1 MPKNANILPN
11 GRVDIPDFKQATS
24 VLSRGTA
31 ELHRKLVYQDR
42 SSVIAEGFL
51 TEIANQGSFPG
62 LFSIHNGIGYDR
74 DGKIINNEDDE
85 DATRSATLVGDA
97 TYFIEVEFT
106 ETESDSDARAFW
118 DTTYNNGAGVEP
130 GREFSQTVAT
140 RITPDWQI
148 VTPISTTAFDSTS
161 DPSSTKIPVAVLTVA
176 GGLISGG
183 TTSPLRSVVSAD
195 ASIGAT
201 AITLLNTRAM
211 PQSFTLRLDPGG
223 GNQEDV
229 VVSVNDQSNGVL
241 TCTALTANHLKGER
255 TIIIAG
261 ADFLV
266 ERITAALPT
275 SGTEDGRSRFYQ
287 ANEERGALIGLD
299 PTGTGEDRSD
309 LQVENLKRYVDFL
322 AGQLRELKFGGQA
335 GSDVGDLAPPNSF
348 VAEPR
353 YFSRAGGLLGARS
366 NTVSV
371 GDGVAT
377 WGDFNSVQSG
387 SAQAALQAAHD
398 SLPAGGGIIYVKAG
412 LYSIGATTVTF
423 SKNVHLIGDKGSSV
437 IDAGGAVPAI
447 TYTGAGLRLSIE
459 GVDILATGTSL
470 SGLEITNGGKI
481 NIQRCLITSM
491 LATGSGV
498 VSGYVCDTEFTFGTT
513 STLGIDGTYHDIVFE
528 RCSMLGA
535 AGANSRGARF
545 SVTSTNVTLRSC
557 DFDLGA
563 DNQYGIEQVGGAE
576 THGPLIVMGCT
587 FTNGDSTSTGIF
599 VGPGCQKVRILDCSS
614 DCSDGLVH
622 FEPGPNI
629 AVSTRNVHVS
639 RNKITYAAGQIGISF
654 ASVAVVNADAIIGI
668 DVSHNEIEETGAP
681 VATAGVGIHAD
692 AVEDGTWSNNQFYN
706 CGRSIAI
713 VGLELYP
720 NHKITDNLIENSSG
734 SGRQGI
740 VCNADTAIITGN
752 RINGMS
758 DATDNEV
765 SGIIC
770 ESGFVVTEIKN
781 NVINSIGVFNGPDF
795 AYGIFV
801 TSIANGHISGN
812 TISSV
817 AADASRSVG
826 IWCEGSTLQTMQ
838 ICDNIIDT
846 MTINGTTGTGRS
858 IGIRTALPSFGV
870 TINGNTIRAVG
881 NASCSAQH
889 AGILCK
895 GLSSFSTNIVD
906 ISHNTIDGLL
916 TVSSANKTGAIVVQ
930 ECGNGMNI
938 CNNRMELEDTQ
949 VYGIYLEQNTAGNS
963 ALSNVVV
970 TGNIIAPSQV
980 NYLSQS
986 CLTGIDIDVPQN
998 GTTKFGR
1005 FVVSNNIVTN
1015 ADTGLALRG
1024 DTTDSR
1030 GWSIC
1035 GNVIIS
1041 NVDEADGITCY
1052 DLALKTINNNVVEL
1066 SAGTNILVF
1075 GIFASGGFRS
1085 TVCGNH
1091 ISITSGSGSGTRFID
1106 LSAEAQTMISGNMMF
1121 CSGAWVV
1128 DGAKVAAGTPAYCV
1142 GNLIEGATSQSYNGI
1157 ASEAR
1162 RDVANN
1168 IALDPTAFTD
1178 IGLNIDG

>member
-148 VTPISTTAFDSTS
+148 VTPISTTAFERTS
-161 DPSSTKIPVAVLTVA
+161 DPSSAKIPVAVITVA

-201 AITLLNTRAM
+201 AVTLLNTRAM

-223 GNQEDV
+223 ANQEDV
-229 VVSVNDQSNGVL
+229 VVSVNDQSNGKLV
-241 TCTALTANHLKGER
+241 CTALTANHLKGER

-266 ERITAALPT
+266 ERITSALPT
-275 SGTEDGRSRFYQ
+275 SGTEDGRTRFYQ

-353 YFSRAGGLLGARS
+353 YFSRAGGILGARS

-398 SLPAGGGIIYVKAG
+398 ALPADGGTIYIKAG
-412 LYSIGATTVTF
+412 AYSIGATTVTF
-423 SKNVHLIGDKGSSV
+423 SKNVHLVGDKGSSV

-513 STLGIDGTYHDIVFE
+513 STLGIDGTYHNIVFE
-528 RCSMLGA
+528 RCDMFGA
-535 AGANSRGARF
+535 AGAGSRGARF
-545 SVTSTNVTLRSC
+545 SVTSTEVTLRVC
-557 DFDLGA
+557 NFDLGA

-576 THGPLIVMGCT
+576 THGPLIVVGCT
-587 FTNGDSTSTGIF
+587 FTGGDSTSTGLF
-599 VGPGCQKVRILDCSS
+599 VGPGCQKVRVVDCTS
-614 DCSDGLVH
+614 DCSVGLVH
-622 FEPGPNI
+622 FEPGPDIGVN
-629 AVSTRNVHVS
+629 TRNVHV
-639 RNKITYAAGQIGISF
+639 RHNKISYAAGQVGISF
-654 ASVAVVNADAIIGI
+654 ASVAVVDADAIIGI

-681 VATAGVGIHAD
+681 VATAGRGIHAD
-692 AVEDGTWSNNQFYN
+692 AVQEGVWSNNLLRN
-706 CGRSIAI
+706 CGKGIALI
-713 VGLELYP
+713 GFELQDG
-720 NHKITDNLIENSSG
+720 HKIIDNTIVNGGNLGRIGIECNASSSLIRGNTIAGVTDDTDNTCIGIALG
-734 SGRQGI
+734 SGAFI
-740 VCNADTAIITGN
+740 AEVCSNK
-752 RINGMS
+752 
-758 DATDNEV
+758 V
-765 SGIIC
+765 SGV
-770 ESGFVVTEIKN
+770 GA
-781 NVINSIGVFNGPDF
+781 FNGPDF
-795 AYGIFV
+795 AYGIFINGATNAHV
-801 TSIANGHISGN
+801 TGN
-812 TISSV
+812 TISTV
-817 AADASRSVG
+817 AADASRAVG
-826 IWCEGSTLQTMQ
+826 IWCEGTIQTIQ
-838 ICDNIIDT
+838 INDNIVVGCT
-846 MTINGTTGTGRS
+846 VNSATGTGRS
-858 IGIRTALPSFGV
+858 LGIATELPTFGV
-870 TINGNTIRAVG
+870 SINGNTIRDVG
-881 NASCSAQH
+881 NNTCSVQH
-889 AGILCK
+889 AGILCA
-895 GLSSFSTNIVD
+895 GTSSFSTNIVD
-906 ISHNTIDGLL
+906 ISHNTIRALL
-916 TVSSANKTGAIVVQ
+916 TPSSANKTGAIVVQ
-930 ECGNGMNI
+930 ECGNNMNI
-938 CNNRMELEDTQ
+938 CNNRMELEDSQ

-963 ALSNVVV
+963 ALSDVVV
-970 TGNIIAPSQV
+970 TGNIVAPSPF
-980 NYLSQS
+980 NYTSQS

-998 GTTKFGR
+998 GTSKFGR
-1005 FVVSNNIVTN
+1005 FVVSNNIITN
-1015 ADTGLALRG
+1015 ADTGLSLRG

-1030 GWSIC
+1030 GWAIC
-1035 GNVIIS
+1035 GNVITS

-1052 DLALKTINNNVVEL
+1052 DILMKTINDNVVEL

-1075 GIFASGGFRS
+1075 GIFASGGGRS

-1091 ISITSGSGSGTRFID
+1091 ISIASGSGSGTRFID
-1106 LSAEAQTMISGNMMF
+1106 LSAETQTMISGNMMF
-1121 CSGAWVV
+1121 CSGTWVA
-1128 DGAKVAAGTPAYCV
+1128 DGAKVAAGSPAHCV
-1142 GNLIEGATSQSYNGI
+1142 GNLIDGATGQSYNGI

-1162 RDVANN
+1162 RDVFGNQF
-1168 IALDPTAFTD
+1168 LDPTAFTD